1 MLQNKRIAVVH
12 LVLGVFAAAIVVRAA
27 QVQVWQGK
35 QWQAKA
41 TRQHVAASSVP
52 APRGLILDASGVPL
66 AESRERVQLS
76 ISTPEIRDPK
86 KLARELKRAGL
97 DASWLARLNDPKR
110 KWVQLPGSFVPNDVA
125 SVVSMRGVYSTPVG
139 ERVYAASGGAQRII
153 GHANPQGE
161 GTDGIELMLDTL
173 LRGTKGTVSLVKD
186 VRGRRFES
194 PDELSA
200 DPLPGHTVSL
210 TINGSLQAITD
221 QALGN
226 AVARMN
232 ADGGDIVVL
241 DPNTGEIRAMAS
253 RRRDPLATAAT
264 AIIEPYQPGS
274 TLKPFTAAAL
284 LARGKAR
291 VDEVIETYNGTY
303 KTFGRT
309 IHDVHTAPRLSLADV
324 IRFSSNVG
332 IVRFSERL
340 TPREQYESLRDF
352 GFGSPTGIPYPGE
365 AGGRLRPPSGWSKQ
379 SPASLAMGYEISVTP
394 LQLALAYASIAN
406 GGELLEPQLVKE
418 VRDLDGKVVYSSTR
432 RVVRRVLTPQGAA
445 QLRGLL
451 TGVVDSGTAKDA
463 EMSTFAVGGKSGT
476 VRGMS
481 KGRYVAGSYT
491 ASFVG
496 LFPAENPQYVIIVKL
511 DNPKGSYYG
520 GKTAAPVSK
529 VVLEAAIAARDAAID
544 RNALTRR
551 RTEPVFASRD
561 SGPRSA
567 ADSEK
572 PRQVTVAAGSV
583 DEVGADSLRDP
594 GERASVPFIVSLA
607 DRPRSPAAPI
617 RVRPIPDVRG
627 LPLRA
632 AVLTLHESGFRV
644 QVVAGGAGITVP
656 EAGTSLRTG
665 SIVRL
670 YQPR

>member
-12 LVLGVFAAAIVVRAA
+12 LVLGVFAAAILVRAA

-41 TRQHVAASSVP
+41 TRQHVTASSIP

-66 AESRERVQLS
+66 AESRERVQ
-76 ISTPEIRDPK
+76 IAIATREIRDPK
-86 KLARELKRAGL
+86 KLARELKRIGL

-110 KWVQLPGSFVPNDVA
+110 KWVQLPGSFVPADVA
-125 SVVSMRGVYSTPVG
+125 SITSMRGVNTTPVG
-139 ERVYAASGGAQRII
+139 ERVYAASGGAERIV
-153 GHANPQGE
+153 GHANAQGE
-161 GTDGIELMLDTL
+161 GTDGVELMLDSL

-221 QALGN
+221 RALGN
-226 AVARMN
+226 AVASMN
-232 ADGGDIVVL
+232 ADGGDILVL
-241 DPNTGEIRAMAS
+241 DPNTGEIKAMAS
-253 RRRDPLATAAT
+253 RRRDPLSTAAM

-291 VDEVIETYNGTY
+291 VDEVIETYNGEY

-309 IHDVHTAPRLSLADV
+309 IHDIHTAPRLSLADV

-332 IVRFSERL
+332 IVRFGERL

-352 GFGSPTGIPYPGE
+352 GFGTPTGVPYPGE
-365 AGGRLRPPSGWSKQ
+365 AAGRLRPPSAWSKQ
-379 SPASLAMGYEISVTP
+379 SAASLAMGYELSVTP
-394 LQLALAYASIAN
+394 LQLALAYGSIAN

-418 VRDLDGKVVYSSTR
+418 VRDLEGRVVYTSKR
-432 RVVRRVLTPQGAA
+432 RVVRRVLSPQGAA

-496 LFPAENPQYVIIVKL
+496 LFPAENPQYVILVKL

-520 GKTAAPVSK
+520 GKTAAPVSRT
-529 VVLEAAIAARDAAID
+529 VLEAAIAARDAAID
-544 RNALTRR
+544 RTALTRR
-551 RTEPVFASRD
+551 RVEPVFASRD
-561 SGPRSA
+561 SGPRST

-572 PRQVTVAAGSV
+572 RPITVAAGSV
-583 DEVGADSLRDP
+583 EEVAADSSRDP

-607 DRPRSPAAPI
+607 DRPRSPAPPI

-644 QVVAGGAGITVP
+644 QVVTGGEGTTVP
-656 EAGTSLRTG
+656 EPGTSLRTG
-665 SIVRL
+665 AMVRL

>member
-1 MLQNKRIAVVH
+1 
-12 LVLGVFAAAIVVRAA
+12 
-27 QVQVWQGK
+27 
-35 QWQAKA
+35 
-41 TRQHVAASSVP
+41 
-52 APRGLILDASGVPL
+52 
-66 AESRERVQLS
+66 
-76 ISTPEIRDPK
+76 
-86 KLARELKRAGL
+86 
-97 DASWLARLNDPKR
+97 
-110 KWVQLPGSFVPNDVA
+110 
-125 SVVSMRGVYSTPVG
+125 
-139 ERVYAASGGAQRII
+139 
-153 GHANPQGE
+153 
-161 GTDGIELMLDTL
+161 
-173 LRGTKGTVSLVKD
+173 
-186 VRGRRFES
+186 
-194 PDELSA
+194 
-200 DPLPGHTVSL
+200 
-210 TINGSLQAITD
+210 
-221 QALGN
+221 
-226 AVARMN
+226 
-232 ADGGDIVVL
+232 
-241 DPNTGEIRAMAS
+241 
-253 RRRDPLATAAT
+253 
-264 AIIEPYQPGS
+264 
-274 TLKPFTAAAL
+274 
-284 LARGKAR
+284 
-291 VDEVIETYNGTY
+291 
-303 KTFGRT
+303 
-309 IHDVHTAPRLSLADV
+309 
-324 IRFSSNVG
+324 
-332 IVRFSERL
+332 
-340 TPREQYESLRDF
+340 
-352 GFGSPTGIPYPGE
+352 
-365 AGGRLRPPSGWSKQ
+365 
-379 SPASLAMGYEISVTP
+379 MGYEISVTP

-418 VRDLDGKVVYSSTR
+418 VRDLEGKVVYSSTR

>member
-12 LVLGVFAAAIVVRAA
+12 LVLGVFAAAILVRAA

-41 TRQHVAASSVP
+41 TRQHVTASSIP

-66 AESRERVQLS
+66 AESRERVQ
-76 ISTPEIRDPK
+76 IAIATREIRDPK
-86 KLARELKRAGL
+86 KLARELKRVGL

-125 SVVSMRGVYSTPVG
+125 SITSMRGVNATPIG
-139 ERVYAASGGAQRII
+139 ERVYAASGGAERIV
-153 GHANPQGE
+153 GHANAQGE
-161 GTDGIELMLDTL
+161 GTDGVELMLDSL

-210 TINGSLQAITD
+210 TINGSLQAIAD
-221 QALGN
+221 RALGN
-226 AVARMN
+226 AVASMN
-232 ADGGDIVVL
+232 ADGGDILVL
-241 DPNTGEIRAMAS
+241 DPNTGEIKAMAS
-253 RRRDPLATAAT
+253 RRRDPLSTAAM

-291 VDEVIETYNGTY
+291 VDEVIETYNGEY

-309 IHDVHTAPRLSLADV
+309 IHDIHTAPRLSLADV

-352 GFGSPTGIPYPGE
+352 GFGTPTGVPYPGE
-365 AGGRLRPPSGWSKQ
+365 AAGRLRPPSAWSKQ
-379 SPASLAMGYEISVTP
+379 SAASLAMGYELSVTP
-394 LQLALAYASIAN
+394 LQLALAYGSIAN

-418 VRDLDGKVVYSSTR
+418 VRDLEGRVIYTSKR
-432 RVVRRVLTPQGAA
+432 RVVRRVLSPQGAA

-496 LFPAENPQYVIIVKL
+496 LFPAENPQYVILVKL

-520 GKTAAPVSK
+520 GKTAAPVSRT
-529 VVLEAAIAARDAAID
+529 VLEAAIAARDAAID
-544 RNALTRR
+544 RGALTRR
-551 RTEPVFASRD
+551 RVEPVFASRD

-572 PRQVTVAAGSV
+572 RQITVAAGSV
-583 DEVGADSLRDP
+583 EEVAADSSRDP

-607 DRPRSPAAPI
+607 DRPRSPAPPI

-644 QVVAGGAGITVP
+644 QVVTGSEGTTVP
-656 EAGTSLRTG
+656 EPGTSLRAG
-665 SIVRL
+665 SMVRL